1 MDDVEFD
8 KYLLLLY
15 DKDHEIKLLLRAVL
29 NGEKS
34 VEDYDKA
41 VAEYVQLREKFYK
54 RCYD

>member
-1 MDDVEFD
+1 MDDIEFD
-8 KYLLLLY
+8 KYLLLLH